1 MMRKQDNHH
10 ITYKE
15 KKTMVSRMGRV
26 IQGVKNDDG
35 EVGQVKGSLGEGIFF
50 NKTLIS
56 NEDEDNEKG
65 NTIKSRAMGQ
75 L

>member
-1 MMRKQDNHH
+1 
-10 ITYKE
+10 
-15 KKTMVSRMGRV
+15 MGRV

>member
-1 MMRKQDNHH
+1 
-10 ITYKE
+10 
-15 KKTMVSRMGRV
+15 MVSRIGSV

-35 EVGQVKGSLGEGIFF
+35 KVGQVKGLLGEGIFF
-50 NKTLIS
+50 NKTLVS

-65 NTIKSRAMGQ
+65 NMIKSQAMGQ